1 MISST
6 CTQLQIHT
14 DDIREARLG
23 EVACSRQQRRMP
35 RPPAALVHPFRAI
48 KLRRAVRHPLAP
60 LARFPAD
67 AAGPARGNRTAGRT
81 LGAGAPP
88 HARDTCAGRRR
99 PRRRRGR
106 VEEAHDFAW
115 EVCAMGRVQ
124 SREDSADRAGRLPQ
138 PSHRA
143 RRCLRRRRSQRRRER
158 GPYAAARAQP
168 PTQQIRA
175 APIMRTRDR
184 IGGCRGAART
194 GRHRPSPRT

>member
-1 MISST
+1 
-6 CTQLQIHT
+6 
-14 DDIREARLG
+14 
-23 EVACSRQQRRMP
+23 MP

-115 EVCAMGRVQ
+115 EVCAVGRVQ
-124 SREDSADRAGRLPQ
+124 SRVDNAGAEQVVCHSGVVEPGDAHAGGALKNDR
-138 PSHRA
+138 H
-143 RRCLRRRRSQRRRER
+143 

-168 PTQQIRA
+168 PTRQICA
-175 APIMRTRDR
+175 APIMRTCDR
-184 IGGCRGAART
+184 ISGGRGAVRT
-194 GRHRPSPRT
+194 GRRRPSPRT